1 MEIFVVDLI
10 KSVGFPIFVAVYMM
24 IVMKKSIDRN
34 TEAIQ
39 DLKDWL
45 KDNRSKVK
53 SDG

>member
-34 TEAIQ
+34 TEAINNLR
-39 DLKDWL
+39 DYLR
-45 KDNRSKVK
+45 NNNERRF
-53 SDG
+53 

>member
-24 IVMKKSIDRN
+24 IVMKNSIDRN

-39 DLKDWL
+39 DLKEWL
-45 KDNRSKVK
+45 KDNKERRF
-53 SDG
+53 

>member
-10 KSVGFPIFVAVYMM
+10 KSVGFPIFAAVYMM

-39 DLKDWL
+39 DLKDCIVNL
-45 KDNRSKVK
+45 KRKED
-53 SDG
+53 